1 MEIFFMPKTQLSAK
15 LGANNGIYD
24 HLEPTHVKRS
34 EFPLSE
40 KADFHCDAGMIV
52 PFYLNETLPG
62 DVWEINLRYLLKS
75 FPMVVAPF
83 TSYRIRFHF
92 YYTKLTDLWRGAHT
106 LLTKGNAGDIELT
119 VPTINPYRAIPSF
132 YNSYSDD
139 VLYCSPQSLSAY
151 LGFPP
156 FAVNHVHETDNGYNE
171 PYSQLFEDDEYYSD
185 FFTPQ
190 PKIPYGG
197 VSALPFLFYQK
208 IYRSAYVIPNLLQ
221 NSKAWFPDDLTD
233 GWRINY
239 AKTNLN
245 SGSGGTPVYAFHPTA
260 LPDDLE
266 EHVSAPVPSS
276 EDTYINLLQLR
287 YGLFEDDRF
296 TTAIPQAIRGSAPVL
311 DVEGSALTLSNV
323 SMSGNIPS
331 VGIKYESDDL
341 SFSSSDLNAYNS
353 SASQNARS
361 NITLGAIAGIGGV
374 PTAQGKLLTDSQ
386 RVNFTNGSAT
396 ATVNG
401 LKFTLNQLR
410 ELMALSVWQERNE
423 RIQAGDY
430 NQFIYAHF
438 KYDPQSD
445 DHEPIYIGGVSD
457 VISFGDVIQTS
468 ETTDSSPLGK
478 MAGNAASQASGQIAR
493 FKCHDYGYLM
503 GVCIISPETVYSQ
516 AIPKLWTR
524 LQQEDFYFP
533 EDEGLGLEEILNREI
548 FPLNNTTDNNLWAYN
563 ERNTEYKA
571 SMNKALGW
579 FGVNPDQDALGARDL
594 APYSQGRVFTSRPEL
609 SHQFVTMS
617 PENMRRDAFA
627 APSMP
632 EFRLSVATQI
642 RAIRP
647 MSYRNIPNTFGF

>member
-1 MEIFFMPKTQLSAK
+1 MPKTQLSAK

-62 DVWEINLRYLLKS
+62 DVWEINLRYILKS

-119 VPTINPYRAIPSF
+119 VPTLNPYIACPAFSPL
-132 YNSYSDD
+132 SGSVCYST
-139 VLYCSPQSLSAY
+139 PQGLPTYFGFTPYGVSRVSA
-151 LGFPP
+151 
-156 FAVNHVHETDNGYNE
+156 TDNGYNE
-171 PYSQLFEDDEYYSD
+171 PYAQVFQNETSSL
-185 FFTPQ
+185 FTPQ

-208 IYRSAYVIPNLLQ
+208 IYRSGYVIPNLLQ
-221 NSKAWFPDDLTD
+221 DSKAWFPDDLTD

-239 AKTNLN
+239 AKTNIGVERN
-245 SGSGGTPVYAFHPTA
+245 IPWAFHPSA
-260 LPDDLE
+260 LPTSISS
-266 EHVSAPVPSS
+266 HVSAPVPSS

-311 DVEGSALTLSNV
+311 DVEGSASVSISNLGVNLPERRDQPIEYAQLADTDFVYRNIVASQSGSNV
-323 SMSGNIPS
+323 LSLNTS
-331 VGIKYESDDL
+331 VT
-341 SFSSSDLNAYNS
+341 NT
-353 SASQNARS
+353 SAGGLVAHSPA
-361 NITLGAIAGIGGV
+361 ITA
-374 PTAQGKLLTDSQ
+374 TT
-386 RVNFTNGSAT
+386 TGSAT
-396 ATVNG
+396 AAING

-438 KYDPQSD
+438 KYDPQAD

-493 FKCHDYGYLM
+493 FKCHDYGYIM

-516 AIPKLWTR
+516 ALPKLWTR

-548 FPLNNTTDNNLWAYN
+548 LPLNNTTDNNLWAYN

-632 EFRLSVATQI
+632 EFRLSVATQV